1 MSNHP
6 FVVYGFVGRRW
17 QEIALAKR
25 RRRSDLNK
33 KKTEQTALTYS
44 SVDEAPNSNVS
55 YPYGLIRTIKHYLQL
70 IGLTRYL
77 KSLKRTGPRLD
88 LIVVALCAYTLHATN
103 SMDACSR
110 WLEDPRIKRSLGF
123 RYDDIVSQKTIQRAV
138 EKLGEHRED
147 ILQHLYQG
155 ILSRFEIDD
164 YDIIMDGSAVV
175 MHGPKSALAALGY
188 PRDGRACDLQVQF
201 MVAILSQLGI
211 PVYIK
216 PYIGNASDEAQY
228 ADAMPEIKALV
239 SDKKFQSLEAYKDK
253 GVELSAL
260 ATLAKAAT
268 TIIADNG
275 AASKENAER
284 AEKLGFDR
292 LTRVKINA
300 SDEKDIREHLEDFKL
315 IVDEGVMCYTKHYKS
330 SDRTTFL
337 FCSPDLLLRSVKS
350 ATSSV
355 RRGAAVYNDLKENGI
370 RSSKVIKVRKI
381 PGVDV
386 TFGIVLND
394 PWLPFSERQIN
405 ILGREKAGPRAGFF
419 KLESSCEMTPEEAI
433 RKYRHRAIV
442 EQTISSLKRVTGIKP
457 LRVWSDKS
465 VTGSMVLA
473 LLAEAAVSMA
483 RYCLGKHHRPVD
495 PRSGRRQE
503 AHTPSTATMARELS
517 HLTLTRYR
525 GSEGP
530 WDSQL
535 SNWTPLCEAVFEDI
549 HLHEAP
555 EWGDSKVPLTA

>member
-1 MSNHP
+1 M
-6 FVVYGFVGRRW
+6 
-17 QEIALAKR
+17 AKR
-25 RRRSDLNK
+25 RRRADLK
-33 KKTEQTALTYS
+33 KKTASVQTALTYS
-44 SVDEAPNSNVS
+44 SVDETPNSNIS
-55 YPYGLIRTIKHYLQL
+55 HPYGLIRTIKHYLEF
-70 IGLTRYL
+70 IGLLEYL
-77 KSLKRTGPRLD
+77 KSLKKSGARLD
-88 LIVVALCAYTLHATN
+88 LIVVALCAYTLYASN

-110 WLEDPRIKRSLGF
+110 WLEEPRVKRILGF
-123 RYDDIVSQKTIQRAV
+123 KPDDAVGQKTIDRAV
-138 EKLGEHRED
+138 EKLGEHREG

-164 YDIIMDGSAVV
+164 YDIIMDGSAVI
-175 MHGPKSALAALGY
+175 MHGPKSALAALGH
-188 PRDGRACDLQVQF
+188 PRDGGPGDLQVQF

-239 SDKKFQSLEAYKDK
+239 ADMKFTSLDAYKEK
-253 GVELSAL
+253 GVALGAL

-284 AEKLGFDR
+284 AEKLGFER

-300 SDEKDIREHLEDFKL
+300 SDEKNIRENLDDFKL
-315 IVDEGVMCYTKHYKS
+315 IADEGVMCYTKHYES

-350 ATSSV
+350 ATTAV
-355 RRGAAVYNDLKENGI
+355 RRGAAVYKDLKKNGM
-370 RSSKVIKVRKI
+370 RKSKVIKVRKI

-386 TFGIVLND
+386 TYDIVFND
-394 PWLPFSERQIN
+394 PWLPFSERQIC
-405 ILGREKAGPRAGFF
+405 ILGREKAGVRAGFF
-419 KLESSCEMTPEEAI
+419 KIESSCKMTPEEAI

-457 LRVWSDKS
+457 LRVWSEKA
-465 VTGSMVLA
+465 VIGSMVLA
-473 LLAEAAVSMA
+473 LLAEAALSMA
-483 RYCLGKHHRPVD
+483 RYCLGKRYRPVNK
-495 PRSGRRQE
+495 RSGRRQE

-517 HLTLTRYR
+517 HLTLTR
-525 GSEGP
+525 SKSPNGP
-530 WDSQL
+530 WDAHL
-535 SNWTPLCEAVFEDI
+535 SNWTPLCEAVFVDI
-549 HLHEAP
+549 HLHEDL
-555 EWGDSKVPLTA
+555 EWGKKKVPLTA